1 MNILVYGVA
10 ADSGG
15 ALSVLMDF
23 YKEFKVHKEN
33 HYYFVVSTPQ
43 LDECDNITV
52 LRYPEI
58 KKGWGQRLFFEYV
71 EAPKLVKKY
80 AIDEV
85 FSTTNTVIPRVQ
97 AKQILYL
104 HQSLPFI
111 PYRFSWKENRL
122 FWLYQNIIGRL
133 IIQSVK
139 KADQVIVQTKWIR
152 DAASRICHVPTDKF
166 LIKTPQVDISLVKP
180 YDPPAGNPVFFYPAS
195 PYTYKNHWLIV
206 KACKNLKE
214 QGITAYQVI
223 FTLSGEENGYAKS
236 LREYVEKE
244 QLPVQFIGQI
254 DRKEVFEWYSHSVL
268 LFPSYIETF
277 GMPLLEARLS
287 NSPILAADTPFSR
300 EILQGYEK
308 SRFYDIHDDK
318 KLVQGMAHEVEMN
331 NMYALNVNRGG
342 STLLTYWGLKTILM
356 KVGFYP
362 LCSYHNSTLAA
373 QKAA

>member
-23 YKEFKVHKEN
+23 YKEFKTHKEN
-33 HYYFVVSTPQ
+33 HYYFVVSTPR
-43 LDECDNITV
+43 LDECDNITI

-58 KKGWGQRLFFEYV
+58 KKGWGQRLFFEYIK
-71 EAPKLVKKY
+71 APKLVKKY

-85 FSTTNTVIPRVQ
+85 FSTTNTVIPRVKTRQ
-97 AKQILYL
+97 VLYL

-111 PYRFSWKENRL
+111 PYRFSWNENRL

-139 KADQVIVQTKWIR
+139 RADQVIVQTQWIR
-152 DAASRICHVPTDKF
+152 DAASQICHVPVGKF
-166 LIKTPQVDISLVKP
+166 VIKMPKVDTSLVMPYRAKP
-180 YDPPAGNPVFFYPAS
+180 GNLTFFYPAS

-206 KACKNLKE
+206 KACEQLKKE
-214 QGITAYQVI
+214 GITSYQVI
-223 FTLSGEENGYAKS
+223 FTLNGKENAYARS
-236 LREYVEKE
+236 LKAYVKKE
-244 QLPVQFIGQI
+244 QLPVRFIGQI

-287 NSPILAADTPFSR
+287 NSPILASDTPFSR

-308 SRFYDIHDDK
+308 SRFYDIHDDE
-318 KLVQGMAHEVEMN
+318 KLVQGMIHEVEMN

-342 STLLTYWGLKTILM
+342 NTLLTYWGLKAILM

-362 LCSYHNSTLAA
+362 LCSYHNITIAA
-373 QKAA
+373 